1 MANSRFYPEAKPMTL
16 RELADVSGAEIREG
30 ADPEANFGDV
40 RSLLE
45 AGPDHVSFFD
55 NKRYF
60 DAFAQTKAGACIVHP
75 DFADNAPPG
84 LALLIST
91 QPYHG
96 YAKIA
101 AAFYPPP
108 PPSEAR
114 AATAVIDKTASIG
127 ENCRIEAGAVIGA
140 GAEIG
145 NNCHI
150 GPLSVIG
157 DARGSI
163 VRPFEPMKG
172 ASLSPSNT
180 GCMKVLRPPRRSQ
193 R

>member
-1 MANSRFYPEAKPMTL
+1 MTL

-45 AGPDHVSFFD
+45 AGPDHVSFLD
-55 NKRYF
+55 NKHYI

-75 DFADNAPPG
+75 DFADKAPPG

-127 ENCRIEAGAVIGA
+127 ENCRIEAPSWRCSRPDRTSTGLQLFVDLQEPSYDRLHTYGERESHDRT
-140 GAEIG
+140 AEY
-145 NNCHI
+145 
-150 GPLSVIG
+150 
-157 DARGSI
+157 
-163 VRPFEPMKG
+163 
-172 ASLSPSNT
+172 
-180 GCMKVLRPPRRSQ
+180 
-193 R
+193 